1 MSKHKN
7 PRRKIIRRRSVPFLP
22 NFITTMSLFSGFYS
36 IFYAIKGRFVTAGLL
51 ILLASLI
58 DGMDG
63 RVARAT
69 NSTSAFGKEYDSLS
83 DVIAFGVAPA
93 LLAYLWKLNHFQN
106 FGFLTCCLFAA
117 CGALR
122 LARFNSDTA
131 DDHMSTFTGLPIPM
145 AAATVISMV
154 FLDQL
159 VILDRISIN
168 LSVWFVL
175 AMVYLSAFLM
185 VSTIKYPSF
194 KRLEYLKTHT
204 FQMLVAGLLFIYVL
218 AQEPVIMF
226 AVMVMGF
233 IAFGLI
239 WNLIR
244 VLRHT
249 AADESEI
256 GGVNH
261 EVSQRENPNI

>member
-1 MSKHKN
+1 MKKHG
-7 PRRKIIRRRSVPFLP
+7 RVQAKIIKRRAVPFLP

-36 IFYAIKGRFVTAGLL
+36 MFYALKGSYVTAGLL
-51 ILLASLI
+51 ILLATMV

-69 NSTSAFGKEYDSLS
+69 NSTSPFGKEYDSLS
-83 DVIAFGVAPA
+83 DLIAFGVAPA
-93 LLAYLWKLNHFQN
+93 ILAYLWKLNQFEN

-122 LARFNSDTA
+122 LARFNSDTSE
-131 DDHMSTFTGLPIPM
+131 HLSTFTGLPIPM

-159 VILDRISIN
+159 VVLERISIELN
-168 LSVWFVL
+168 VWFVL
-175 AMVYLSAFLM
+175 GMVYLSAFLM
-185 VSTIKYPSF
+185 VSTLKYPSF

-233 IAFGLI
+233 IVFGLI
-239 WNLIR
+239 WNLVR
-244 VLRHT
+244 VLRHSAEAET
-249 AADESEI
+249 ELGE
-256 GGVNH
+256 VNH
-261 EVSQRENPNI
+261 EISQRENHNI